1 MEKKNPLIKFKLD
14 ILYYMKKKTSN
25 IISQFNS
32 LYELIEHNYK
42 NINECSKN
50 LLNEIDND
58 ITWLENYENFS
69 IEENNKKEQQFCN
82 EIKLLFNE
90 YYEKIEFIIENIFT
104 KKIITLKEDLNNLLD
119 ALSNFNPTK
128 INSLS
133 NDISSVNINISIPPE
148 YNKDISIP
156 PEYSFSRKLNESIKK
171 NILIFMIQIL
181 KKMNLL
187 MELKIIL

>member
-14 ILYYMKKKTSN
+14 ILDNMKKKTSN

-119 ALSNFNPTK
+119 GLSNFNPTK

>member
-58 ITWLENYENFS
+58 IAWLENYENFS

>member
-69 IEENNKKEQQFCN
+69 IEENNKKEQ
-82 EIKLLFNE
+82 
-90 YYEKIEFIIENIFT
+90 
-104 KKIITLKEDLNNLLD
+104 
-119 ALSNFNPTK
+119 
-128 INSLS
+128 
-133 NDISSVNINISIPPE
+133 
-148 YNKDISIP
+148 
-156 PEYSFSRKLNESIKK
+156 
-171 NILIFMIQIL
+171 
-181 KKMNLL
+181 
-187 MELKIIL
+187 

>member
-14 ILYYMKKKTSN
+14 ILDNMKKKTSN

-82 EIKLLFNE
+82 EIKLIFNE

-119 ALSNFNPTK
+119 GLSNFNPTK

-133 NDISSVNINISIPPE
+133 NDISKSFTFLDSTINTVYVKSQE
-148 YNKDISIP
+148 TLD
-156 PEYSFSRKLNESIKK
+156 
-171 NILIFMIQIL
+171 IL
-181 KKMNLL
+181 KKFYPNNHASIPTTMSFVIK
-187 MELKIIL
+187 E

>member
-1 MEKKNPLIKFKLD
+1 MD
-14 ILYYMKKKTSN
+14 G
-25 IISQFNS
+25 
-32 LYELIEHNYK
+32 
-42 NINECSKN
+42 
-50 LLNEIDND
+50 
-58 ITWLENYENFS
+58 
-69 IEENNKKEQQFCN
+69 
-82 EIKLLFNE
+82 
-90 YYEKIEFIIENIFT
+90 
-104 KKIITLKEDLNNLLD
+104 
-119 ALSNFNPTK
+119 LSNFNPTK